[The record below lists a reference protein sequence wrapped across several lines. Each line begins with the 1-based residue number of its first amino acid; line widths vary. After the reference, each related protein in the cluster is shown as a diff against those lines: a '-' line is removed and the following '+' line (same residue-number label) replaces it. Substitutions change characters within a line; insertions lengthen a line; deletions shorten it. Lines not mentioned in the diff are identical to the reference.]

1 MPEERSACEGLPKYR
16 ALLSFAYAIAMDQA
30 DASPR
35 LSRQQ
40 AKTLGLSALGGAL
53 EFYDFV
59 IFVFFAATMGQ
70 LFFPPDMP
78 DWLRQVQTFGIFAAG
93 YLARPLGGVV
103 MAHFGDRS
111 GRKRMFM
118 LSILLMAIPTLMMG
132 LLPTYA
138 QVGVLAPLLLLLLR
152 IMQGAAIGG
161 EAPGAWVFVTEHVSP
176 RHRNLACGT
185 LSAGLC
191 TGILL
196 GSLVARGV
204 HAVFDEAQL
213 LAWGWRLPFLLGGVF
228 GLLAMLLRRKL
239 KETPVF
245 LELQSR
251 RALSATMPL
260 REVLRSH
267 RGAVV
272 LAMLLTW
279 LLTAAV
285 VVVLLMMPTLLQ
297 GLGVPRDAA
306 LAGNTLAIMATILAN
321 LLLGYLADRYGA
333 GRALVAC
340 SVLLGTAF
348 WIFYG
353 SALAGAYS
361 PWLYALAGAAVGV
374 TALVPAIAVAGFPA
388 PVRFS
393 GLSFA
398 YNIAYAI
405 AGGLTPILLSLA
417 IKGSPQAPMH
427 YMAGMALLGIAL
439 GLFVEWRRT
448 SPPSLAS
455 RDQADLPA

>member
-1 MPEERSACEGLPKYR
+1 MEH
-16 ALLSFAYAIAMDQA
+16 A
-30 DASPR
+30 DTSTR

-93 YLARPLGGVV
+93 YLARPLGGIV

-118 LSILLMAIPTLMMG
+118 LSILLMAIPTLLMG

-138 QVGVLAPLLLLLLR
+138 QIGAMAPVLLLLLR

-161 EAPGAWVFVTEHVSP
+161 EAPGAWVFVTEHVTP
-176 RHRNLACGT
+176 RHRNFACGC

-191 TGILL
+191 AGILL

-204 HAVFDEAQL
+204 HALFDEAQL
-213 LAWGWRLPFLLGGVF
+213 LAWGWRLPFLLGGAF
-228 GLLAMLLRRKL
+228 GLLAMLLRRRL
-239 KETPVF
+239 HETPVF
-245 LELQSR
+245 LDMQAR
-251 RALSATMPL
+251 RALSPVTPL
-260 REVLRSH
+260 REVLQAH

-285 VVVLLMMPTLLQ
+285 VVTLLMMPTLLQ
-297 GLGVPRDAA
+297 GIGVPRNAA
-306 LAGNTLAIMATILAN
+306 LAGNTLAIMATIVGN
-321 LLLGYLADRYGA
+321 LVLGHLADRYGA
-333 GRALVAC
+333 GRTLVAC
-340 SVLLGTAF
+340 SVLLGSMF
-348 WIFYG
+348 WLFYAA
-353 SALAGAYS
+353 ALAGAYS
-361 PWLYALAGAAVGV
+361 QWLYALAGGAVGL

-398 YNIAYAI
+398 YNVAYAI

-417 IKGSPQAPMH
+417 IKDDPRAPIH
-427 YMAGMALLGIAL
+427 YMAGMAVLGVVL
-439 GLFVEWRRT
+439 GLWVEWRRK
-448 SPPSLAS
+448 SPPSLAP
-455 RDQADLPA
+455 RDPANLPA

>member
-1 MPEERSACEGLPKYR
+1 
-16 ALLSFAYAIAMDQA
+16 MDQTYI
-30 DASPR
+30 SPR
-35 LSRQQ
+35 LSRAQ

-111 GRKRMFM
+111 GRKQMFM

-176 RHRNLACGT
+176 RHRNFACAC

-191 TGILL
+191 AGILL

-204 HAVFDEAQL
+204 HALFDEAKL
-213 LAWGWRLPFLLGGVF
+213 LAWGWRLPFLLGGAF
-228 GLLAMLLRRKL
+228 GLLAMQLRRKL
-239 KETPVF
+239 HETPVF
-245 LELQSR
+245 LDLQARRELS
-251 RALSATMPL
+251 LATPL
-260 REVLRSH
+260 REVMRSH

-285 VVVLLMMPTLLQ
+285 VVTLLMMPTLLQ

-306 LAGNTLAIMATILAN
+306 LAGNTLAIIATILGN
-321 LLLGYLADRYGA
+321 LLLGHLADRYGA
-333 GRALVAC
+333 GRSLVAS
-340 SVLLGTAF
+340 SVLLGAMF
-348 WIFYG
+348 WIFY
-353 SALAGAYS
+353 SAALEGAYS

-374 TALVPAIAVAGFPA
+374 TALVPAIAVTGFPA

-398 YNIAYAI
+398 YNVAYAI

-417 IKGSPQAPMH
+417 IKGNPQAPIH
-427 YMAGMALLGIAL
+427 YIAAMAAL
-439 GLFVEWRRT
+439 GVGLVLWVEWRSRQ
-448 SPPSLAS
+448 SPSTAGQDAS
-455 RDQADLPA
+455 RIVP